1 MPQRTYVCLF
11 LLVVVA
17 AICRISIVAAQD
29 ETELTGLQAE
39 NARLR
44 VALDNANAKIDA
56 LEKQIEALRAKH
68 AKDDEKR
75 AEDLFTVGSVWSG
88 SRFYNQ
94 NVQNGKGPDREGQ
107 PWTMKVT
114 ERDGNRFKAEISF
127 TAFDGLQKEIT
138 VAGTAPLTEKGR
150 VTFRTDQKGIF
161 QQSFKGILAGRQVSL
176 EFDGTSVNATR
187 VFGTGHLKRE

>member
-1 MPQRTYVCLF
+1 MPRRTFVCLF
-11 LLVVVA
+11 LLIEVTTICSSSFVVA
-17 AICRISIVAAQD
+17 QDDAQ
-29 ETELTGLQAE
+29 LKSLQAE
-39 NARLR
+39 NAQLR
-44 VALDNANAKIDA
+44 AALEIANAKIDT
-56 LEKQIEALRAKH
+56 LEKQIETMRAKDVN
-68 AKDDEKR
+68 DDNKR
-75 AEDLFTVGSVWSG
+75 AEDLFTVGSVWTG

-94 NVQNGKGPDREGQ
+94 NDQHGKSKDREAQ

-114 ERDGNRFKAEISF
+114 ERDGNIFKAEISF

-161 QQSFKGILAGRQVSL
+161 QQAFKGVLAGRQVSL